1 MNDLWDNLISL
12 QDEFIKK
19 FSDVGVEI
27 FEPGMDHFNQLGWMN
42 KVWQTES
49 VRRCHIDVV
58 DVRDTKKLWMMHVCI
73 FPNLDNT
80 SPIFGFDVISG
91 KNKMTGA
98 FHDFSATTHKDHF
111 MIKWFADSVSNFV
124 PVKRRPLPEWALN
137 IFSPSMVA
145 ASNVNTEAES
155 LDIIMLTL
163 KNLNYYFDNVSESN
177 GRGIVE
183 EVSERQNYYCDNQK
197 KNPHTPKV
205 MKSLGL
211 DEEDVNLF
219 CSDILFPR
227 INIGYDT
234 SQ

>member
-1 MNDLWDNLISL
+1 
-12 QDEFIKK
+12 
-19 FSDVGVEI
+19 
-27 FEPGMDHFNQLGWMN
+27 
-42 KVWQTES
+42 
-49 VRRCHIDVV
+49 
-58 DVRDTKKLWMMHVCI
+58 
-73 FPNLDNT
+73 
-80 SPIFGFDVISG
+80 
-91 KNKMTGA
+91 MTGA